1 MRNTDRLRS
10 EAPARFCI
18 PFRSGS
24 SPPFVFR
31 KLCQARR
38 SPTPRPVGR
47 KEHGSYC
54 LGHSPGTAS
63 EICKKAG
70 PPLSRR
76 SGFRSSILPF
86 GCTSSRRPPQQRTDH
101 RLRLIGSGSVF
112 TIVVFLQFLQYSGK
126 SRSRVDSS
134 SRTDVRLPHIGQ
146 TTRSPSLTS
155 TLPHFCSH
163 CKYFFRLPS
172 ASSQNPTHL
181 QGKI

>member
-1 MRNTDRLRS
+1 MRNTGRLRS

-47 KEHGSYC
+47 KEHGSYR
-54 LGHSPGTAS
+54 LGPSPGTAS
-63 EICKKAG
+63 EICKKSRTPAFAEIR
-70 PPLSRR
+70 LSLVHIDPRMHKQPTT
-76 SGFRSSILPF
+76 SAAADRSSAKAHKP
-86 GCTSSRRPPQQRTDH
+86 
-101 RLRLIGSGSVF
+101 
-112 TIVVFLQFLQYSGK
+112 
-126 SRSRVDSS
+126 RSRVDSS